1 MAAAR
6 KPKAPTK
13 PALTPDE
20 LITTSKANRIRLIEK
35 RPPRRKKRPAAV
47 RPGAT

>member
-13 PALTPDE
+13 PELTPDE

-35 RPPRRKKRPAAV
+35 RPPRRKKQPAAARRSV
-47 RPGAT
+47 T